1 MSKLIRAAQT
11 SQSLSL
17 AAMEEA
23 SRFGL
28 RKADIEHLF
37 LALAISDQS
46 AGRTLRDLGI
56 TIHSARVAVK
66 EQHDEQL
73 ASLGLNSA
81 FPEGERIVFHETD
94 GYEWTARA
102 TNLLAKSAG
111 KGKSG
116 DADAVL
122 RELLAEP
129 SGLIHDILGRLGTS
143 PDAVLNMLTKPAI
156 SAAATMPAA
165 SRVKDHNTG
174 SIEAFVSAPIEQV
187 WALLSDPTRVPEWDT
202 TIGTVEHNGEDPVP
216 GTTWEGTSVTTYP
229 DGQRSKI
236 KPQFRRRSIELVSAD
251 YPQKVSWSLGLP
263 DAEGHNPV
271 LTTFTLLESTGG
283 TQVQIARSWSR
294 SKGWRKIVAMPLRP
308 IQKFLLWI
316 GLFQTGSA
324 ISRTFR

>member
-102 TNLLAKSAG
+102 ANLLAKSAG

-116 DADAVL
+116 DASAVL

-143 PDAVLNMLTKPAI
+143 PDAVLNMLTKPAT
-156 SAAATMPAA
+156 SAAAMMPAA
-165 SRVKDHNTG
+165 TRAKDHTTG
-174 SIEAFVSAPIEQV
+174 FIETFVPEPIGQV
-187 WALLSDPTRVPEWDT
+187 WALLSDPARIPEWDPS
-202 TIGTVEHNGEDPVP
+202 IGTIEHNSHAPVP
-216 GTTWEGTSVTTYP
+216 GTRWEGTAVTTYP
-229 DGQRSKI
+229 DGRASKI
-236 KPQFRRRSIELVSAD
+236 KPQFRRRGIELVSVD
-251 YPQKVSWSLGLP
+251 HLQKVSWSFGHP
-263 DAEGHNPV
+263 DAEGRKPV
-271 LTTFTLLESTGG
+271 LTAFTLMETTGG
-283 TQVQIARSWSR
+283 TQVQIARSRSR
-294 SKGWRKIVAMPLRP
+294 SKGWRRIVALPLRP

-316 GLFQTGSA
+316 SLFQTGSA